1 MTIAAAIKS
10 IEAMYLQDQASWNG
24 DSNSKL
30 LIKHTERLKKIVAEF
45 GCIDIP
51 RFGQNTS
58 HYAWLIVQHANHD
71 IAFQEEYLALMLKS
85 EVLNR
90 DVAYLTDRIA
100 ILRGEPQTYGTQF
113 DPATL
118 LSNYSP
124 YPIKNMEVVDQRREA
139 MGLNTMEEHK
149 DYMHRKYK
157 K

>member
-1 MTIAAAIKS
+1 MTIAAATKL
-10 IEAMYLQDQASWNG
+10 IEEMYIQDQASWNG
-24 DSNSKL
+24 SANSKL
-30 LIKHTERLKKIVAEF
+30 LITHTEKLKKLVEKF

-51 RFGQNTS
+51 QFGEKAS

-71 IAFQEEYLALMLKS
+71 VAFQEEYLTLMLKA
-85 EVLNR
+85 EVLKR

-124 YPIKNMEVVDQRREA
+124 YPIKNMEVVDQRREE
-139 MGLNTMEEHK
+139 MGLDTMEEHK